1 MLLLPEFRW
10 AGRGEEGMRR
20 QWGGEEA
27 LLIQGEQL
35 EASSREEGLRLVGLT
50 IRHDDNDPC

>member
-20 QWGGEEA
+20 QGGGEEA
-27 LLIQGEQL
+27 LKQGEQL
-35 EASSREEGLRLVGLT
+35 EASRREEGLRLVGLT
-50 IRHDDNDPC
+50 IRHDDNDPR

>member
-20 QWGGEEA
+20 QGGGEEA
-27 LLIQGEQL
+27 LIQGEQL
-35 EASSREEGLRLVGLT
+35 EASRREEGLRLVGLT
-50 IRHDDNDPC
+50 IRHDDNDPR

>member
-20 QWGGEEA
+20 QGGGEEA

-35 EASSREEGLRLVGLT
+35 EASRREEGLRLVGLT
-50 IRHDDNDPC
+50 IPHDNNDPR

>member
-1 MLLLPEFRW
+1 
-10 AGRGEEGMRR
+10 MRR
-20 QWGGEEA
+20 QGGGEEA
-27 LLIQGEQL
+27 LIQGEQL

>member
-1 MLLLPEFRW
+1 MLLLPEFRG

-20 QWGGEEA
+20 QGGGEEA

-35 EASSREEGLRLVGLT
+35 EASRRRRAQISRPNHT
-50 IRHDDNDPC
+50 T